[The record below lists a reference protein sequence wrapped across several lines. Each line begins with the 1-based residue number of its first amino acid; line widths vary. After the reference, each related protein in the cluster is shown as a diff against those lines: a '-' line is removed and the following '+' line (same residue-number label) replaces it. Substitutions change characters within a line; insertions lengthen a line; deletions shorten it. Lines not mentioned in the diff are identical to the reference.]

1 MSVSQYIDSFDRQYI
16 RKRALTFLNSRVGES
31 RAPAIWTSEWPFGP
45 GPGYL
50 RMKIWT
56 SEHVPQRRRFLERRR
71 FLDMWTAECQGPLV
85 ATVFPY
91 VKRGRLF
98 EWEKYGPENVF

>member
-1 MSVSQYIDSFDRQYI
+1 MPRQ
-16 RKRALTFLNSRVGES
+16 
-31 RAPAIWTSEWPFGP
+31 FGP
-45 GPGYL
+45 QNGFLGPGYL
-50 RMKIWT
+50 RMERKIWT
-56 SEHVPQRRRFLERRR
+56 SEHVPQ